1 MGIGSGDRTWD
12 WWLGFIL
19 GIGIEQ
25 WNYGWGQLGI
35 KMTIDCEYWID
46 IDGCGVAGFMKN

>member
-1 MGIGSGDRTWD
+1 MGVGIEIEIGGW
-12 WWLGFIL
+12 GFEL

-25 WNYGWGQLGI
+25 WNYRWGQLGI